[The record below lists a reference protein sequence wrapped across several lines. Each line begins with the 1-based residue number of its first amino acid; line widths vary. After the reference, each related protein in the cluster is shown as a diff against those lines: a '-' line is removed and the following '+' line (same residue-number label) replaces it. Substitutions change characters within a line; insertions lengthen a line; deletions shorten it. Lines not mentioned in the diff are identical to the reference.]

1 MPRILV
7 VNDDGI
13 DSEGITVL
21 ARALQALGDVTVVA
35 PDGDRSGTS
44 HSISVHSAVR
54 AQAVPGDDGLRRF
67 ACSGTPADC
76 VLLGVN
82 ELCGAR
88 PNIVVSGINRGANL
102 ADDVNYSGTVAA
114 AVEATIVGIPAIAV
128 SLVSSWPKHDPVH
141 YWDGAATVARDLAA
155 DVLRNPPPPGT
166 YWNINVPN
174 IAELRGTRFTRLG
187 RKQYAERLARVEGD
201 AQNPE
206 ASYYWVWDMSHLG
219 GGDDTDTV
227 AVDAGYASITPLKI
241 DRTDEL
247 TLQQHQPRSVQ
258 QHNPRSVI
266 PSGAPKGAEPRNARP

>member
-13 DSEGITVL
+13 DSEGIAIL
-21 ARALQALGDVTVVA
+21 ARAMRALGDVTVVA

-54 AQAVPGDDGLRRF
+54 AQSVPGDDGVRRF

-88 PNIVVSGINRGANL
+88 PDIVLSGINRGANL

-114 AVEATIVGIPAIAV
+114 AVEATIVGIPAIAI
-128 SLVSSWPKHDPVH
+128 SLVSSWPKLDTEHH
-141 YWDGAATVARDLAA
+141 WTVAGDVARTLAEEALRDPL
-155 DVLRNPPPPGT
+155 PPGT
-166 YWNINVPN
+166 YLNVNVPN
-174 IAELRGTRFTRLG
+174 LPELRGTRFTRLG
-187 RKQYAERLARVEGD
+187 RKQYADRLAREEGD
-201 AQNPE
+201 PTGAGT
-206 ASYYWVWDMSHLG
+206 AFYWVWDMSHLG

-227 AVDAGYASITPLKI
+227 AVDAGYASVTPLRI
-241 DRTDEL
+241 DRTDEASL
-247 TLQQHQPRSVQ
+247 LRFKEKLSF
-258 QHNPRSVI
+258 
-266 PSGAPKGAEPRNARP
+266 

>member
-13 DSEGITVL
+13 ASEGIAVL

-54 AQAVPGDDGLRRF
+54 AQAMPEAGLQRF

-82 ELCGAR
+82 ELCGGR
-88 PNIVVSGINRGANL
+88 PDIVVSGINRGANL

-114 AVEATIVGIPAIAV
+114 AVEATIVGVPAIAV
-128 SLVSSWPKHDPVH
+128 SLASAWPKQDPVH
-141 YWDGAATVARDLAA
+141 YWGVAANVARQLAA
-155 DVLRNPPPPGT
+155 DVLREPLPRGT
-166 YWNINVPN
+166 YWNVNVPN
-174 IAELRGTRFTRLG
+174 VAELRGIRFTRLG
-187 RKQYAERLARVEGD
+187 RKQYAERLAREESDGVAGV
-201 AQNPE
+201 A
-206 ASYYWVWDMSHLG
+206 YYWVWDMSHLG

-227 AVDAGYASITPLKI
+227 AVDAGYASITPLRI
-241 DRTDEL
+241 DRTDEA
-247 TLQQHQPRSVQ
+247 TLR
-258 QHNPRSVI
+258 RY
-266 PSGAPKGAEPRNARP
+266 AARAT

>member
-1 MPRILV
+1 VPRILV

-13 DSEGITVL
+13 DSEGIGVL
-21 ARALQALGDVTVVA
+21 ARALQTLGDVTVVA

-54 AQAVPGDDGLRRF
+54 AQAMPERGLRRF

-82 ELCGAR
+82 ELCGGR
-88 PNIVVSGINRGANL
+88 PDLVVSGINRGANL

-114 AVEATIVGIPAIAV
+114 AVEATIVRIPAIAV

-141 YWDGAATVARDLAA
+141 YWDIAAKVARQLATEA
-155 DVLRNPPPPGT
+155 LREPLPAGT
-166 YWNINVPN
+166 YWNVNVPN
-174 IAELRGTRFTRLG
+174 AAELRGVRFTRLG

-201 AQNPE
+201 EDAGT
-206 ASYYWVWDMSHLG
+206 AYYWVWDMSHLG

-227 AVDAGYASITPLKI
+227 AVDAGYASVTPLQI
-241 DRTDEL
+241 DRTDEA
-247 TLQQHQPRSVQ
+247 TLQRYAK
-258 QHNPRSVI
+258 RELT
-266 PSGAPKGAEPRNARP
+266 A

>member
-13 DSEGITVL
+13 EAQGIGVL
-21 ARALQALGDVTVVA
+21 AHALQALGEVTVVA

-44 HSISVHSAVR
+44 HSISVQKAVR
-54 AQAVPGDDGLRRF
+54 AQAMHEGGLRRF

-82 ELCGAR
+82 ELCGGR
-88 PNIVVSGINRGANL
+88 PDIVVSGINRGANL

-141 YWDGAATVARDLAA
+141 YWEGAAAVARDLAA
-155 DVLRNPPPPGT
+155 DVLHDPPPPGT
-166 YWNINVPN
+166 YWNVSVPN

-247 TLQQHQPRSVQ
+247 TLQRH
-258 QHNPRSVI
+258 RSVI
-266 PSGAPKGAEPRNARP
+266 PSGAP

>member
-1 MPRILV
+1 VPRILV

-13 DSEGITVL
+13 DSEGIGVL
-21 ARALQALGDVTVVA
+21 ARALQALGEVTVVA

-54 AQAVPGDDGLRRF
+54 AQAMPAGDLRRF

-88 PNIVVSGINRGANL
+88 PDLVVSGINRGANL

-114 AVEATIVGIPAIAV
+114 AVEATIVCIPAIAV

-141 YWDGAATVARDLAA
+141 YWDVAANVAQQLAV
-155 DVLRNPPPPGT
+155 DVLREPLPAGT
-166 YWNINVPN
+166 YWNVNVPN
-174 IAELRGTRFTRLG
+174 AAEIRGVRFTRLG
-187 RKQYAERLARVEGD
+187 RKHYAERLARVEGNED
-201 AQNPE
+201 AGT
-206 ASYYWVWDMSHLG
+206 AYYWVWDMSHLG

-227 AVDAGYASITPLKI
+227 AVDAGYASVTPLQI
-241 DRTDEL
+241 DRTDEATLARYAKREL
-247 TLQQHQPRSVQ
+247 T
-258 QHNPRSVI
+258 
-266 PSGAPKGAEPRNARP
+266 A